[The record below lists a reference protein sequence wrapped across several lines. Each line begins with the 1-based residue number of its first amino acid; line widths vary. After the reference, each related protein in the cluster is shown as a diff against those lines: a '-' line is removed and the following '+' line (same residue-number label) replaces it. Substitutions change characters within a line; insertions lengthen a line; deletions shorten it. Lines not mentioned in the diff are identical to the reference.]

1 MLVCQ
6 GRAVADGR
14 IGAGTFADPVARDL
28 LDPPE
33 RAVVD
38 ALREGRVPGTG
49 ADRMAW
55 EMVRQTGLGM
65 VPRTVAID
73 RAVREGGHQQVV
85 LLGAGLDAR
94 AWRMPELA
102 STTVWE
108 VDHPASQQD
117 MRRRVGDRP
126 PVAAHVV
133 WVPVDLASE
142 PLAAPLESAGFDRHQ
157 PSTWV
162 WEGVVPYLTA
172 EQVAGTLTRV
182 GALAA
187 PGSRLVVNYQQRSW
201 VASTLRRVM
210 RGVLRLARQP
220 DPLHAEPWRSLWTP
234 EQLSDLLGRN
244 GFRVLS
250 DDDLLTLADG
260 LELTGANTGSLR
272 NGRVAVAGRT

>member
-1 MLVCQ
+1 M
-6 GRAVADGR
+6 ADGR
-14 IGAGTFADPVARDL
+14 IAAGTFADPVARDL

-38 ALREGRVPGTG
+38 AVREGRVPGTG
-49 ADRMAW
+49 ADRMTW

-102 STTVWE
+102 TTTVWE

-117 MRRRVGDRP
+117 MRRRVGDRR

-172 EQVAGTLTRV
+172 AQVDLTYIGRDALNTAHGGLTGLFVAGGGYLLITIPL
-182 GALAA
+182 GL
-187 PGSRLVVNYQQRSW
+187 
-201 VASTLRRVM
+201 
-210 RGVLRLARQP
+210 LARW
-220 DPLHAEPWRSLWTP
+220 LENRTGKARRS
-234 EQLSDLLGRN
+234 
-244 GFRVLS
+244 
-250 DDDLLTLADG
+250 
-260 LELTGANTGSLR
+260 
-272 NGRVAVAGRT
+272 